1 MILAAEGLVLVG
13 GKKIRHTVI
22 LSTTNP
28 TWSVLGWNP
37 GLRSERPANNY
48 VINKSVGQSR
58 RHKWAADKLVWSR
71 SAAKPENMFLC
82 RRQNIQGEHKIFP

>member
-28 TWSVLGWNP
+28 TSSVLEWNP

-48 VINKSVGQSR
+48 VINK
-58 RHKWAADKLVWSR
+58 
-71 SAAKPENMFLC
+71 
-82 RRQNIQGEHKIFP
+82 